1 MYFIMLVIFF
11 FSSRRRHTSSYVDWS
26 SDVCSSDLAPR
37 EIVHQFLF
45 AYREAL
51 DDPPLLP
58 LKRFAFENL
67 RNAAAQE
74 IDSRLHVFFERIG
87 LPARKGDQP
96 RPVRQL
102 EIVDVTAV

>member
-1 MYFIMLVIFF
+1 VPKGKLVAG
-11 FSSRRRHTSSYVDWS
+11 D
-26 SDVCSSDLAPR
+26 APR

-51 DDPPLLP
+51 DDPRLLP

-87 LPARKGDQP
+87 LPARKGEQP